1 MAAEDGAVTPYLL
14 GAPPGRSPGRRAMP
28 RQPQPPRTSDD
39 SRCIHDRAVSSCDGR
54 ASSPVARPILL
65 RGLVNSSCPTCG
77 IAVEGYA
84 RCPLCDASLVEV
96 NLRRLLLWA
105 FVVGEYCLVLAVLL
119 RFM

>member
-1 MAAEDGAVTPYLL
+1 M
-14 GAPPGRSPGRRAMP
+14 
-28 RQPQPPRTSDD
+28 
-39 SRCIHDRAVSSCDGR
+39 
-54 ASSPVARPILL
+54 
-65 RGLVNSSCPTCG
+65 NSSCPTCG